1 MRTSDDE
8 IGELVDVFNA
18 MLDELG
24 RRALTLEQA
33 NRALRQS
40 DERYQLAV
48 RGSSAGLWDWDTAGR
63 HDVLFAP
70 LQGIAGL
77 QRGGIPR
84 PCRRRCTDVMHEEDR
99 PAVQRGA
106 ARTT

>member
-8 IGELVDVFNA
+8 VGELVDVFNA

-33 NRALRQS
+33 NRALRES

-48 RGSSAGLWDWDTAGR
+48 RGSSAGLWDWDIAGR

-70 LQGIAGL
+70 LQGIARL

-84 PCRRRCTDVMHEEDR
+84 PADV
-99 PAVQRGA
+99 A
-106 ARTT
+106 ARRHARGGPGRRAATHCATT